1 MIPIRDANPTGR
13 PPFLTLVLIALNAGL
28 FLLVWGEG
36 PEAFQESIQTLGL
49 IPALWIEE
57 GFPLEPVLTS
67 MFMHGG
73 WAHLIGN
80 MWYLWIFADN
90 VEDKLGPWRFLLLY
104 FLSGV
109 GAVVFQ
115 VVSRLDSMIPIVGA
129 SGAISGV
136 LGAYLVFF
144 PQARVLALV
153 AVILSHDFASR
164 FIHWTVVS
172 HSVFEWRLSEP
183 CGKCGCGGRSVL
195 GACRRVYSWVAIR
208 PIMEIRRR
216 GTRYPLSSLR

>member
-13 PPFLTLVLIALNAGL
+13 PPFLTLVLIAINAGL

-67 MFMHGG
+67 MFMHGS
-73 WAHLIGN
+73 WTHLIGN

-115 VVSRLDSMIPIVGA
+115 VLSRPDSMVPMVGA

-144 PQARVLALV
+144 PQARVLVWWPLFYFGTLPAGLFIGLWFLIQFLSGSYQSLRENADVGGV
-153 AVILSHDFASR
+153 AYWAHVGG
-164 FIHWTVVS
+164 FIVGWLLGLL
-172 HSVFEWRLSEP
+172 WRSEVRQ
-183 CGKCGCGGRSVL
+183 GGRGRFV
-195 GACRRVYSWVAIR
+195 I
-208 PIMEIRRR
+208 
-216 GTRYPLSSLR
+216 